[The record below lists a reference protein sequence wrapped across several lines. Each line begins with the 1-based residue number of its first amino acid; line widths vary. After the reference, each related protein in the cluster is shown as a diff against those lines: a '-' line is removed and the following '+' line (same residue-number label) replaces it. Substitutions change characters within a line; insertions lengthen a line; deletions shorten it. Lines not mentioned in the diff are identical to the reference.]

1 MAIGNSTLHRQQCQ
15 LGMSLQIN
23 ILEIHLL
30 IVEYICDFRRPGSS
44 ASNASSDVNYRPP
57 SLPGKSSMKATMAA
71 ARQQQILHQY
81 NAAAQG
87 SPQHQQQH
95 QQNAANQI
103 SNLPDFTVSKN
114 DMSKSASQFKSLSN
128 NFVSRIVHLLL
139 LKNQYRRE
147 HPF

>member
-1 MAIGNSTLHRQQCQ
+1 MHSTLHRQQCQ
-15 LGMSLQIN
+15 LRLPPQFN
-23 ILEIHLL
+23 KEI
-30 IVEYICDFRRPGSS
+30 IDPCIYDFRRPGSS

-114 DMSKSASQFKSLSN
+114 DMSKSASQFKTHSN
-128 NFVSRIVHLLL
+128 NLYLLFFCYL
-139 LKNQYRRE
+139 
-147 HPF
+147 

>member
-1 MAIGNSTLHRQQCQ
+1 MSIQNAPSNQQRNNR
-15 LGMSLQIN
+15 SIA
-23 ILEIHLL
+23 L
-30 IVEYICDFRRPGSS
+30 IVECIYDFRRPGSS

-114 DMSKSASQFKSLSN
+114 DMSKSASQFKTHSNKQSGFPYCLSSTFEN
-128 NFVSRIVHLLL
+128 LV
-139 LKNQYRRE
+139 
-147 HPF
+147 P